1 MVKNGRTMIQPPGSE
16 TNPFKKYK
24 GALRSFRSR
33 KDISAWISEVRDGAK
48 SEGDYST
55 NTSGQSTTLVKV
67 DDLAESLP
75 NVGQQ
80 AERSAWPS
88 FRKFYRHQCTFRFWS
103 ADASATP
110 SLRDQQELSGG
121 FAAFEIAMSLLR
133 FGQRI
138 SMRNSDLE
146 LPVRNHVEDRA

>member
-1 MVKNGRTMIQPPGSE
+1 MPGSA
-16 TNPFKKYK
+16 KCVM
-24 GALRSFRSR
+24 GRSPRRLFPEHL
-33 KDISAWISEVRDGAK
+33 SAVHD
-48 SEGDYST
+48 
-55 NTSGQSTTLVKV
+55 LVKV

-88 FRKFYRHQCTFRFWS
+88 FREFYRHQCTFRFWS

-110 SLRDQQELSGG
+110 SSRDQQKLPGR